1 MNEKGGDGVIRI
13 VVSGSRKASVPG
25 EAENK
30 NKPGD
35 KDSEQEGLASTFLSI
50 TKNLDEIARRG
61 FIVFNGEK
69 VIKLPVQPSDF
80 EGSLKLYEEKLEEF
94 IRRFDEK
101 VLPRQA
107 ALEKKGFKVLFH
119 RKLDIEALR
128 LSDYE
133 NLFGKIANDFD
144 VLLTTAH
151 DFQNETLGEDAY
163 IESVENLSKE
173 IDQKIDFIEN
183 KFGYRLPNNREW
195 YEELERR
202 NNIKGLT
209 QSSLYSDLK
218 IFGQFAQ
225 HLNDGL
231 E

>member
-1 MNEKGGDGVIRI
+1 MNEKEGGIIRI
-13 VVSGSRKASVPG
+13 TVPGSRKVNVPG
-25 EAENK
+25 ETENENK
-30 NKPGD
+30 PRG
-35 KDSEQEGLASTFLSI
+35 KDSEQEKLASAFLSI

-61 FIVFNGEK
+61 FIVLNGEK

-80 EGSLKLYEEKLEEF
+80 EGSLKLYEEKLQEF
-94 IRRFDEK
+94 IRWFDEK

-107 ALEKKGFKVLFH
+107 ALEKKGFKVSFH
-119 RKLDIEALR
+119 RKLDIGVLR

-144 VLLTTAH
+144 VLLTIAH

-163 IESVENLSKE
+163 VKSVDDLSEE
-173 IDQKIDFIEN
+173 IDQKIDAIEN

-195 YEELERR
+195 YEELEHR

-218 IFGQFAQ
+218 IFEKFAQ
-225 HLNDGL
+225 HLNEGL